1 MRQAVYI
8 SGAENK
14 TAAKLQGIFSQFVLT
29 MSPGLGAFTCERI
42 VLAKKVQ
49 ERSFFEPESAI
60 GFALLVN
67 QERKGDPRFFAKGP
81 SIARVTE
88 ADRGE
93 SGAFGFDFRFV
104 LAQLRD
110 VLAAE
115 YSTIVAKKH
124 NYGRTIGP

>member
-42 VLAKKVQ
+42 VLAKKMEQRCFLQAEGSVCL
-49 ERSFFEPESAI
+49 
-60 GFALLVN
+60 ALLVN

-115 YSTIVAKKH
+115 DSTPVAKKH
-124 NYGRTIGP
+124 NHGRTIGP